1 MTVLQ
6 ATHITKSFAGVR
18 ALSDATFTLNAGE
31 VCGLVGANGSGKT
44 TFARII
50 SGLLVPDG
58 GELRLYDARVDL
70 RSHLDAEKARMAM
83 VHQNLSLVPEMTI
96 WENVVLGREA
106 VGRGR
111 LLDNRRAVKQ
121 AESVLR
127 NIDVAIPVQ
136 ERVKNISPDEKQ
148 LVEIAKALAKDP
160 KILIL
165 DEPTASLD
173 FHQVESLFRAVGQ
186 LKEKGVAIIFIS
198 HRLWEVARICDRLV
212 AFRNGDTVGELDFSV
227 QPREEKLIIPLITGQ
242 EAREVVRKQ
251 ASVRSQEISRHAARG
266 PALEMKGVSLPGR
279 LTDISLQLRR
289 GEVLGLGG
297 LQGQGQEEIPMI
309 LAGYLKGYTGEIR
322 VDGAAHGLRTTRQ
335 AIRRGVALIPGDRH
349 KEGLFLEHSVLS
361 NLLYPKVSMH
371 RGSFFLPR
379 RRFQEVARNAI
390 QAMDLVPPNPR
401 LVVSAL
407 SGGNQQ
413 KVVVGKWLALD
424 PGVLLLNDPTKG
436 VDVGTRQNLYAIVSR
451 LAENGTSVILYASDN
466 EELIANCDRV
476 LIVFEGRIV
485 KELGASELSEEKLV
499 VSSLNVEH
507 SEKAPAEGADGT
519 RADGTRAAG
528 TRANGTRAAGGEGR
542 RA

>member
-6 ATHITKSFAGVR
+6 ATHITRSFAGVR
-18 ALSDATFTLNAGE
+18 ALSDANFTLRAGE

-44 TFARII
+44 TFARIV
-50 SGLLVPDG
+50 SGLLMPDR
-58 GELRLYDARVDL
+58 GELRLYDTPVNL

-96 WENVVLGREA
+96 WENISLGREA
-106 VGRGR
+106 VGPVR
-111 LLDNRRAVKQ
+111 LLDNRSAMTQ
-121 AESVLR
+121 AEEAMRSIGVTL
-127 NIDVAIPVQ
+127 PVQ

-148 LVEIAKALAKDP
+148 LVEIGKALAKNP
-160 KILIL
+160 RILIL

-173 FHQVESLFRAVGQ
+173 FHQVESLFRAVGR
-186 LKEKGVAIIFIS
+186 LKEQGVAIIFIS
-198 HRLWEVARICDRLV
+198 HRLWEVARICDRLA
-212 AFRNGDTVGELDFSV
+212 AFRNGETVGEMDFAV

-242 EAREVVRKQ
+242 EAREVKRKL
-251 ASVRSQEISRHAARG
+251 ASVRSEEMSRHAARG
-266 PALEMKGVSLPGR
+266 PALEMEGVSLPRR
-279 LTDISLQLRR
+279 LTDVSFQLRR
-289 GEVLGLGG
+289 GELLGLGG
-297 LQGQGQEEIPMI
+297 LQGQGQEEILMI
-309 LAGYLKGYTGEIR
+309 LAGYLKGYTGEVR

-349 KEGLFLEHSVLS
+349 KEGLFLEHSVFA

-371 RGSFFLPR
+371 RGSFLLPR
-379 RRFQEVARNAI
+379 RRYQEVAREAM
-390 QAMDLVPPNPR
+390 QAMSLQPPDPR

-413 KVVVGKWLALD
+413 KVVVGKWLALN

-451 LAENGTSVILYASDN
+451 LVENGTSVILYASDN

-507 SEKAPAEGADGT
+507 TEKAAAAAAPG
-519 RADGTRAAG
+519 AG
-528 TRANGTRAAGGEGR
+528 TEGGP
-542 RA
+542 A